1 MGFNSGFK
9 GLIKTVKFSRGIVAG
24 GFEYKKLHPES
35 FQARSN
41 TAESDYWLRHV
52 CPSVCPHGTTRLTLD

>member
-1 MGFNSGFK
+1 MN
-9 GLIKTVKFSRGIVAG
+9 LIKTVKFSRGTVAG

-41 TAESDYWLRHV
+41 VAESDYWLRRV
-52 CPSVCPHGTTRLTLD
+52 CLSVRMEQFGSHWTDFHEI